1 VKITFLG
8 TGTSQGVPVIA
19 CDCIVCKSND
29 TKDKRLRSSI
39 LIETDNNTNIL
50 IDSGPDFRYQML
62 REKVKKLDAI
72 LITHE
77 HKDHIAG
84 LDDVRAFNYISKKPT
99 EVYSEQRVL
108 DAIKH
113 DFAYAFAKLR
123 YPGIP
128 KINLNKITENDFYIK
143 NIKITPIRVM
153 HFELP
158 VLGYR
163 IGNLT
168 YITDAN
174 FIDDK
179 NIEKIKGTKI
189 LILNALRKEKH
200 ISHFCLDEAIE
211 VAKKINA
218 DKTYFTHISHLMGL
232 HATESKK
239 LPKNMY
245 FAFDKLQIKI

>member
-1 VKITFLG
+1 MELTFLG

-19 CDCIVCKSND
+19 CNCKVCQSTD
-29 TKDKRLRSSI
+29 SYDKRLRSSVFI
-39 LIETDNNTNIL
+39 KTKNTNIL

-62 REKVKKLDAI
+62 RKKVKKLDGI

-84 LDDVRAFNYISKKPT
+84 LDDVRAFNFISKKPT
-99 EVYSEQRVL
+99 EIYAEQRVL
-108 DAIKH
+108 DTIKH
-113 DFAYAFAKLR
+113 DFAYAFADFK

-128 KINLNKITENDFYIK
+128 KFNLNKIYENDFFI
-143 NIKITPIRVM
+143 NNVKITPIRVM
-153 HFELP
+153 HLKLP
-158 VLGYR
+158 ILGYR
-163 IGNLT
+163 IGDIT

-174 FIDDK
+174 YIDKK

-189 LILNALRKEKH
+189 FILNALRKEKH

-211 VAKKINA
+211 IAKKINA
-218 DKTYFTHISHLMGL
+218 KETYFTHISHLMGL
-232 HATESKK
+232 HSIESKK

-245 FAFDKLQIKI
+245 FAFDNLTIKI